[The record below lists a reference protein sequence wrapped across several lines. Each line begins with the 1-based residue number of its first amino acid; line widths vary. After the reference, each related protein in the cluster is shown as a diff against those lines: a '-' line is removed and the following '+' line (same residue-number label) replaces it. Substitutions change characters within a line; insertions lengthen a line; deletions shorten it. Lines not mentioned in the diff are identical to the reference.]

1 MDSQLSV
8 VISSPTH
15 TPHKFTLELSRQ
27 CTILELKEIIVTRL
41 DTKLTIADQRL
52 IFGGRILDDK
62 DTLDRVFEK
71 VDCSSISPTIH
82 LVVSHRHDTGQTQQ
96 QQTTLHTTTTPTS
109 PAPLRFRGNSDNTPS
124 SASTNTN
131 TAATSGTDL
140 NGIAFTPFT
149 TTTPAGATVT
159 GARDGRTETD
169 ASNSATN
176 TTTAYSPFPFT
187 TTAGGV
193 PLMVPMAPQA
203 MQYVL
208 VNGMPYLVPAVYLPM
223 LHYQQMQQTYGQ
235 LQFLPDGTPF
245 LPSFQNMNNINS
257 NINNPIADQARAG
270 AALAAE
276 TPQQNAQEIAA
287 RDQRRAASL
296 WLLMKLAFGIYLFG
310 QNGSIERLVLLH
322 IAALVIFL
330 HQTGRLRIVRRIVQ
344 NPPAEDAAQG
354 AANPVPGAAAAPQ
367 PTQTTTS
374 TSTTTTTTT
383 STSTSGSADRSAST
397 ANSSSVTNTQH
408 ATTSTSES
416 STTQQQQQQGGDAQ
430 AQETVA
436 AATEA
441 AQPRVSPWRSLEHA
455 LLTFVTS
462 LVPAPQPD
470 IDPAVA
476 AAAAAGDRGM

>member
-8 VISSPTH
+8 VINSPTH
-15 TPHKFTLELSRQ
+15 TPHKFTLDLSRQ

-41 DTKLTIADQRL
+41 DTKLTVADQRL

-71 VDCSSISPTIH
+71 VDCS
-82 LVVSHRHDTGQTQQ
+82 
-96 QQTTLHTTTTPTS
+96 TT
-109 PAPLRFRGNSDNTPS
+109 A
-124 SASTNTN
+124 
-131 TAATSGTDL
+131 TA
-140 NGIAFTPFT
+140 
-149 TTTPAGATVT
+149 T

-169 ASNSATN
+169 ASNSTTN
-176 TTTAYSPFPFT
+176 TTTAYSPFPFMA
-187 TTAGGV
+187 TAGGV
-193 PLMVPMAPQA
+193 PVMVPMAPQA

-235 LQFLPDGTPF
+235 FQFLPDGAPF
-245 LPSFQNMNNINS
+245 LPSLQNINSINS
-257 NINNPIADQARAG
+257 NINNPIVDQARAG
-270 AALAAE
+270 AAVAAE
-276 TPQQNAQEIAA
+276 APQQNAQEIAA

-322 IAALVIFL
+322 IVALVIFL

-354 AANPVPGAAAAPQ
+354 AANPVPGAGAAPQ

-383 STSTSGSADRSAST
+383 STSTSGPANSSAST
-397 ANSSSVTNTQH
+397 ANSSSNSGTNNQY

-416 STTQQQQQQGGDAQ
+416 STTQQQQQHGGNAQ
-430 AQETVA
+430 AQETVT
-436 AATEA
+436 ATTET
-441 AQPRVSPWRSLEHA
+441 AQPQVSPWRSLEHA

>member
-8 VISSPTH
+8 VINSPTH
-15 TPHKFTLELSRQ
+15 TPHKFTLDLSRQ

-41 DTKLTIADQRL
+41 DTKLTVSDQRL

-82 LVVSHRHDTGQTQQ
+82 LVVSHRHEPGHTQQ
-96 QQTTLHTTTTPTS
+96 QTPLHTTTTPTS
-109 PAPLRFRGNSDNTPS
+109 PAPIRFRGNSDNS
-124 SASTNTN
+124 SSAASTNTN

-140 NGIAFTPFT
+140 NNFAFTQFT
-149 TTTPAGATVT
+149 TATPAAATAT
-159 GARDGRTETD
+159 GARDGRTETG
-169 ASNSATN
+169 ASNSTTN
-176 TTTAYSPFPFT
+176 TTTAYNPFPFMA
-187 TTAGGV
+187 TAGGV
-193 PLMVPMAPQA
+193 PVMVPMAPQA

-235 LQFLPDGTPF
+235 FQFLPDGAPF
-245 LPSFQNMNNINS
+245 LPHQNINSINS
-257 NINNPIADQARAG
+257 NINNPIVDQARAG
-270 AALAAE
+270 AAVAAE
-276 TPQQNAQEIAA
+276 APQQNAQEIAA

-322 IAALVIFL
+322 IVALVIFL

-383 STSTSGSADRSAST
+383 STSTSGPANSSAST
-397 ANSSSVTNTQH
+397 ANSSSNGGTNTQY

-416 STTQQQQQQGGDAQ
+416 STTQQQQQQGGNAQ
-430 AQETVA
+430 AQETVTA
-436 AATEA
+436 TTEA
-441 AQPRVSPWRSLEHA
+441 AQPQVSPWRSLEHA

>member
-8 VISSPTH
+8 VINSPTH
-15 TPHKFTLELSRQ
+15 TPHKFTLDLSRQ

-41 DTKLTIADQRL
+41 DTKLTVSDQRL

-71 VDCSSISPTIH
+71 VDCS
-82 LVVSHRHDTGQTQQ
+82 
-96 QQTTLHTTTTPTS
+96 TPI
-109 PAPLRFRGNSDNTPS
+109 RFRGNSDNSPS
-124 SASTNTN
+124 TASTNTN

-140 NGIAFTPFT
+140 NNFAFTPFT
-149 TTTPAGATVT
+149 TATPAAATAT

-169 ASNSATN
+169 ASNSTTN
-176 TTTAYSPFPFT
+176 TTTAYSPFPFMA
-187 TTAGGV
+187 TAGGV
-193 PLMVPMAPQA
+193 PVMVPMAPQA

-235 LQFLPDGTPF
+235 FQFLPDGAPF
-245 LPSFQNMNNINS
+245 LPSHQNINNING
-257 NINNPIADQARAG
+257 NINNPIVDQVRAG
-270 AALAAE
+270 AAVAAE
-276 TPQQNAQEIAA
+276 APQQNAQEIAA

-296 WLLMKLAFGIYLFG
+296 WLLMKLA
-310 QNGSIERLVLLH
+310 
-322 IAALVIFL
+322 

-354 AANPVPGAAAAPQ
+354 AANPVPGAAAPQ

-383 STSTSGSADRSAST
+383 STSTSGPANSSAST
-397 ANSSSVTNTQH
+397 ANSSSNSGTNTQY
-408 ATTSTSES
+408 AATSTSES
-416 STTQQQQQQGGDAQ
+416 STTQQQQQQGGNAQ
-430 AQETVA
+430 AQETVTA
-436 AATEA
+436 TTEA
-441 AQPRVSPWRSLEHA
+441 AQPQVSPWRSLEHA

>member
-1 MDSQLSV
+1 MDSSLSV

-15 TPHKFTLELSRQ
+15 TPHKFTLNLSRQ
-27 CTILELKEIIVTRL
+27 CSILELKEIIVTRL
-41 DTKLTIADQRL
+41 DTKLTLADQRL

-62 DTLDRVFEK
+62 DTLDRIFEK

-82 LVVSHRHDTGQTQQ
+82 LVVSHRHDPGQTQQ
-96 QQTTLHTTTTPTS
+96 QQQQQQQQTTTPAS
-109 PAPLRFRGNSDNTPS
+109 SVPLRFRGNSDNTPS
-124 SASTNTN
+124 TAPTNNNN
-131 TAATSGTDL
+131 TAATSSTNL
-140 NGIAFTPFT
+140 NGFAFTPFT
-149 TTTPAGATVT
+149 TATPAATTT
-159 GARDGRTETD
+159 GVCDGRTETD
-169 ASNSATN
+169 APSN
-176 TTTAYSPFPFT
+176 TTNPATAYSPFSFT

-193 PLMVPMAPQA
+193 PVMVPMAPQA

-235 LQFLPDGTPF
+235 FQFLPNGTPF
-245 LPSFQNMNNINS
+245 LPSLQ
-257 NINNPIADQARAG
+257 NINNNNSSNPIAAVTTDM
-270 AALAAE
+270 
-276 TPQQNAQEIAA
+276 PQQNAQEIAA
-287 RDQRRAASL
+287 RDQRRATSL

-344 NPPAEDAAQG
+344 NPPADDAAQG

-374 TSTTTTTTT
+374 TSTTTTTST
-383 STSTSGSADRSAST
+383 STSTSSSADSNASAANTSSNST
-397 ANSSSVTNTQH
+397 SSTIQH
-408 ATTSTSES
+408 ATTSTSEN
-416 STTQQQQQQGGDAQ
+416 STTQQQQPHGGDAQ

-436 AATEA
+436 TATEA

>member
-1 MDSQLSV
+1 MDSPLSV
-8 VISSPTH
+8 IISSPTH
-15 TPHKFTLELSRQ
+15 TPHKFTLDLSRQ
-27 CTILELKEIIVTRL
+27 CSILELKEIIVTRL

-71 VDCSSISPTIH
+71 IDCSSISPTIH

-96 QQTTLHTTTTPTS
+96 QQQQQQTTTPTS
-109 PAPLRFRGNSDNTPS
+109 SAPLRFRGNSDNTPS
-124 SASTNTN
+124 TAPTNN
-131 TAATSGTDL
+131 TAATSGTNL
-140 NGIAFTPFT
+140 NGFAFTPFT
-149 TTTPAGATVT
+149 TATPAATTT

-169 ASNSATN
+169 ASSNATN
-176 TTTAYSPFPFT
+176 PTTAYNPFPFT
-187 TTAGGV
+187 IMAGGV
-193 PLMVPMAPQA
+193 PMMVPMAPQA

-208 VNGMPYLVPAVYLPM
+208 VNGMPYLAPTVYLPI

-235 LQFLPDGTPF
+235 VQFLPDGTPF
-245 LPSFQNMNNINS
+245 LPSLQNINNN

-270 AALAAE
+270 AAVAAD

-374 TSTTTTTTT
+374 TSTTTTTST
-383 STSTSGSADRSAST
+383 STSTSSSTDNNAST
-397 ANSSSVTNTQH
+397 ANTSSNSTSSNIQN
-408 ATTSTSES
+408 ATMSTSEN
-416 STTQQQQQQGGDAQ
+416 STTQQQQPHGGDAQ

-436 AATEA
+436 TTTEA
-441 AQPRVSPWRSLEHA
+441 VQPRVSPWRSLEHA

>member
-62 DTLDRVFEK
+62 DSLDRVFEK

-82 LVVSHRHDTGQTQQ
+82 LVVSHRHDPGQTQQ
-96 QQTTLHTTTTPTS
+96 QQSTLHTTTTPTS
-109 PAPLRFRGNSDNTPS
+109 PAPLRFRGNSDSTPS
-124 SASTNTN
+124 TASTNTN

-140 NGIAFTPFT
+140 NGFAFTPFT
-149 TTTPAGATVT
+149 TATPTSAAAT
-159 GARDGRTETD
+159 GAHDGRTETG
-169 ASNSATN
+169 ASNSETN

-187 TTAGGV
+187 TAAGGV
-193 PLMVPMAPQA
+193 PAMVSMAPQA

-235 LQFLPDGTPF
+235 FQFLSDGTPY
-245 LPSFQNMNNINS
+245 LPSLQNINNINS
-257 NINNPIADQARAG
+257 TINNPIVDQARAG
-270 AALAAE
+270 AAIAAE

-310 QNGSIERLVLLH
+310 QNGSIERIVLLH

-344 NPPAEDAAQG
+344 HPPAEDA
-354 AANPVPGAAAAPQ
+354 AANPVPGAAATPQ

-383 STSTSGSADRSAST
+383 STSTSGSADSSEST
-397 ANSSSVTNTQH
+397 ANSSSSSGTNTQH

-416 STTQQQQQQGGDAQ
+416 STTQQQQQQRDTQ

-436 AATEA
+436 ATTEA
-441 AQPRVSPWRSLEHA
+441 DQPRVSPWRSLEHA

>member
-1 MDSQLSV
+1 MDSPLSV

-15 TPHKFTLELSRQ
+15 TPHKFTLDLSRQ
-27 CTILELKEIIVTRL
+27 CSILELKEIIVTRL

-71 VDCSSISPTIH
+71 VDSSIISPTIH
-82 LVVSHRHDTGQTQQ
+82 LVVSHRHDPGQTQQ
-96 QQTTLHTTTTPTS
+96 QQQQQQQQQSPPRTTTTPTS
-109 PAPLRFRGNSDNTPS
+109 PAPLRFRGNPDNTPPTTT
-124 SASTNTN
+124 TNTSN
-131 TAATSGTDL
+131 TSGTIL
-140 NGIAFTPFT
+140 NSFTFTPFT
-149 TTTPAGATVT
+149 TEAAATAT
-159 GARDGRTETD
+159 GARNGRTETD
-169 ASNSATN
+169 AFSNTA
-176 TTTAYSPFPFT
+176 AYSPFPFT
-187 TTAGGV
+187 TTTGGIPV
-193 PLMVPMAPQA
+193 IVPMASQA

-223 LHYQQMQQTYGQ
+223 LHYQQMQQTYGHVQ
-235 LQFLPDGTPF
+235 ILPDGTPF
-245 LPSFQNMNNINS
+245 LPSLHNINHNNI
-257 NINNPIADQARAG
+257 NPIADQARAG
-270 AALAAE
+270 ATVAAD
-276 TPQQNAQEIAA
+276 TPHQNAQEIAA

-344 NPPAEDAAQG
+344 TPPADNVAQG
-354 AANPVPGAAAAPQ
+354 AANPVPGAAAVPQ
-367 PTQTTTS
+367 PTQSTTS
-374 TSTTTTTTT
+374 TSTTTTTST
-383 STSTSGSADRSAST
+383 STSTTTTSSTDSSPSSAS
-397 ANSSSVTNTQH
+397 SSSNNNTQH
-408 ATTSTSES
+408 ATSISES
-416 STTQQQQQQGGDAQ
+416 STTHQQPQAGDAQ

-436 AATEA
+436 GTTEA

-462 LVPAPQPD
+462 LVPAPQPE